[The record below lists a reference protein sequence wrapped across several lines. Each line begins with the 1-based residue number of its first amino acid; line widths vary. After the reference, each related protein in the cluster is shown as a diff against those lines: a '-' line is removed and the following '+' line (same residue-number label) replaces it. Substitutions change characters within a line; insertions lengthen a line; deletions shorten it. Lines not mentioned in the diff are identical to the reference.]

1 MSHPLTCCFVITS
14 MPVGGAETLLVNLMR
29 RMDPDRVR
37 PEVICLKEAGPL
49 GEEIAAEFPVHS
61 GLIGGKYDVAV
72 VSRIAK
78 LLRKRGADVV
88 ITVGAGDKM
97 FWGRLAAKL
106 AGVPVIASALH
117 STGWP
122 DGVGKLNRLL
132 TPITDAFIGVAQSHG
147 NFLREFE
154 KFPASKVNVIRNGV
168 DCDRFCPDPDA
179 RQSVFDELG
188 IPANAQVIGLVAA
201 LRHEKNH
208 SMLVKA
214 AARLREWHPDLH
226 TLIIGEGPER
236 ATIEPLRE
244 QLGVVDR
251 VHLLGNR
258 SDTPRLLAAMD
269 VFTLCSLNEA
279 SPVSILEALACATPV
294 VSTNVGSISET
305 VIPDHTGLL
314 VESEDVEG
322 FANAISQLLNDPG
335 TRRSMGEQGRELVI
349 ETGSLTSMV
358 DGYEN
363 LMHRIYAEK
372 RPSMMKHAADV
383 TSDCHVTPQPAP
395 HVTRLPAVQPHTVAS
410 SSNVMTTS

>member
-1 MSHPLTCCFVITS
+1 MTVSSQALKCCFIITS

-37 PEVICLKEAGPL
+37 PEVICLKEPGPL
-49 GEEIAAEFPVHS
+49 GKEIADEFPVHS
-61 GLIGGKYDVAV
+61 NLIGGKYDIAV
-72 VSRIAK
+72 VPRLAK

-106 AGVPVIASALH
+106 AGVPVIACALH

-132 TPITDAFIGVAQSHG
+132 TPITDAFIGVADSHG
-147 NFLREFE
+147 EFLREFE

-168 DCDRFCPDPDA
+168 DCDRFRPDPNA
-179 RQSVFDELG
+179 RESVFAELG
-188 IPANAQVIGLVAA
+188 LLPEAQVIGLVAA

-208 SMLVKA
+208 AMLVQA
-214 AARLREWHPDLH
+214 AARLQEQHPNLH

-236 ATIEPLRE
+236 ETIEPLRE
-244 QLGVVDR
+244 RLGLTDR

-294 VSTNVGSISET
+294 VSTDVGSIRET
-305 VIPDHTGLL
+305 VIPNQTGLL
-314 VESEDVEG
+314 VESEDLDG
-322 FANAISQLLNDPG
+322 FVAAIDQLLNDP
-335 TRRSMGEQGRELVI
+335 RSRSTMGHNGRELVMN
-349 ETGSLTSMV
+349 TGSLVSMV

-363 LMHRIYAEK
+363 LMHRIHAKK
-372 RPSMMKHAADV
+372 RSPEIVSEGVARRSQRHQNQNPLAAK
-383 TSDCHVTPQPAP
+383 SK
-395 HVTRLPAVQPHTVAS
+395 
-410 SSNVMTTS
+410 VMTTS

>member
-1 MSHPLTCCFVITS
+1 MTHSSHPLTCCFVITS
-14 MPVGGAETLLVNLMR
+14 MPVGGAEVLLVNLMR
-29 RMDPDRVR
+29 RMDPQRVR

-49 GEEIAAEFPVHS
+49 GEEIAEEFPVHS
-61 GLIGGKYDVAV
+61 ELIGSKYDIAV
-72 VSRIAK
+72 VPRIAK
-78 LLRKRGADVV
+78 LLKKRSADVV

-132 TPITDAFIGVAQSHG
+132 TPITDAFIGVAESHG
-147 NFLREFE
+147 EFLREFE

-168 DCDRFCPDPDA
+168 DCDRFCPDANA
-179 RQSVFDELG
+179 RASVIEELG
-188 IPANAQVIGLVAA
+188 LPENAQIIGLVAA

-208 SMLVKA
+208 SMLVEA
-214 AARLREWHPDLH
+214 AAKLRGQHPDLH
-226 TLIIGEGPER
+226 TLIVGEGPER
-236 ATIEPLRE
+236 ETIEPLRRE
-244 QLGVVDR
+244 LDLIDR

-279 SPVSILEALACATPV
+279 SPVSILEALACGTPV
-294 VSTNVGSISET
+294 VATDVGSIKET
-305 VIPDHTGLL
+305 VIPDRTGLL
-314 VESEDVEG
+314 VKSQDVDG
-322 FANAISQLLNDPG
+322 FANAISRLLSKPK
-335 TRRSMGEQGRELVI
+335 TRQTMGQQGRQLVT

-363 LMHRIYAEK
+363 LMHRIYHRK
-372 RPSMMKHAADV
+372 RQPKKNANLATQTSRNQRATV
-383 TSDCHVTPQPAP
+383 TSKRA
-395 HVTRLPAVQPHTVAS
+395 AISSGTVAG
-410 SSNVMTTS
+410 NKVF

>member
-1 MSHPLTCCFVITS
+1 MTHSSHPLTCCFVITS
-14 MPVGGAETLLVNLMR
+14 MPVGGAEVLLVNLMR
-29 RMDPDRVR
+29 RMDPRRVR

-49 GEEIAAEFPVHS
+49 GEEIAEEFPVHS
-61 GLIGGKYDVAV
+61 ELIGGKYDVAV
-72 VSRIAK
+72 VPRIAK
-78 LLRKRGADVV
+78 LLKKRSADVV

-132 TPITDAFIGVAQSHG
+132 TPITDAFIGVAESHG
-147 NFLREFE
+147 EFLREFE

-168 DCDRFCPDPDA
+168 DCDRFCPDADA
-179 RQSVFDELG
+179 RASVIDELG
-188 IPANAQVIGLVAA
+188 LPENAQIIGLVAA

-214 AARLREWHPDLH
+214 AAKLREQHPELH
-226 TLIIGEGPER
+226 TLIVGEGPER
-236 ATIEPLRE
+236 ETIEPLRRE
-244 QLGVVDR
+244 LDLIDR

-279 SPVSILEALACATPV
+279 SPVSILEALACGTPV
-294 VSTNVGSISET
+294 VATDVGSIKET
-305 VIPDHTGLL
+305 VLPERTGLL
-314 VESEDVEG
+314 VDSEDVDG
-322 FANAISQLLNDPG
+322 FANAISRLLSEPETRQTMGQTGRQLV
-335 TRRSMGEQGRELVI
+335 T

-363 LMHRIYAEK
+363 LMHRIYNRK
-372 RPSMMKHAADV
+372 RH
-383 TSDCHVTPQPAP
+383 PQKNVGLSKQQSRMPMA
-395 HVTRLPAVQPHTVAS
+395 TVAGKRS
-410 SSNVMTTS
+410 AV